1 MYSRVGIHVPN
12 KNSKEEYS
20 IRDLFDIFLTDKSI
34 EGLSERT
41 LHDYNVHFDYLLRF
55 LGEEITNDQ
64 FSKALFK
71 SYIAYM
77 LHERGLSPV
86 TANVR
91 IRTIR
96 AF

>member
-20 IRDLFDIFLTDKSI
+20 IRDFDSIYSSQIKVLKVVLNEHYMATMFTLITYKFLS
-34 EGLSERT
+34 
-41 LHDYNVHFDYLLRF
+41 
-55 LGEEITNDQ
+55 GEEITNDQ

-77 LHERGLSPV
+77 LHERGL
-86 TANVR
+86 TLLLQM
-91 IRTIR
+91 
-96 AF
+96 